1 VPRWDADLTPFD
13 GPAGARGPAEPRPP
27 EPLRVPGDEPLGKS
41 VLDLVG
47 AGVLLV
53 LVLPVLAG
61 LTALLWLS
69 RPGPVLARRECA
81 GLGGRTYSLLSF
93 RQVADAEPQFLARL
107 MREAGLDQL
116 PQLLNVLRG
125 DMSLIGPRPRPA
137 GAAGEPVVLRPGLIG
152 LPAAEVTGYF
162 RTWSLGRDLAIIGAA
177 ARAGLG
183 ARRR

>member
-1 VPRWDADLTPFD
+1 M
-13 GPAGARGPAEPRPP
+13 
-27 EPLRVPGDEPLGKS
+27 PGDEPLGKS
-41 VLDLVG
+41 VLDLLG

-61 LTALLWLS
+61 LSALLWLS
-69 RPGPVLARRECA
+69 RPGPVLAHRDCA
-81 GLGGRTYSLLSF
+81 GPGGRRFSLLSF
-93 RQVADAEPQFLARL
+93 RQVADAEPLFVTRL
-107 MREAGLDQL
+107 LRESGLDQL

-137 GAAGEPVVLRPGLIG
+137 GAAGEVLLRPGLIG

-183 ARRR
+183 ARRARR